1 MKTEIS
7 PYLKYNDVFAVIQQT
22 ISNIDWR
29 QLRYDNSK
37 DYAEGALW
45 AMGHI
50 ASQIDSNCKTTLI
63 EEAVKDDD

>member
-1 MKTEIS
+1 MKTQIS
-7 PYLKYNDVFAVIQQT
+7 SYLKYNDVFAAIKQT
-22 ISNIDWR
+22 ISNTDWQ

-37 DYAEGALW
+37 DYVEGALW

-50 ASQIDSNCKTTLI
+50 ACQIDSNCKTTLI